1 MFTKRGPEYEA
12 KRAALRQAAARMLA
26 DSPSENPSW
35 PGVAA
40 QVGMSPGAIAYYY
53 GNSGNLLWSVVS
65 EHLRLLLARLEA
77 EAPEELEPRAR
88 IAALARAYCS
98 VMEEHEAEHRTVLAH
113 QRRLPASRS
122 GDARLMQRWVLQ
134 AFEDAFVAALPRA
147 EAGRAMPL
155 ALSLLSLLNG
165 HAYWFRAGKGL
176 DRTAFAEMAARMI
189 LSEVPPPRAKRRRLA
204 RVAGSSCDG
213 VRAAA

>member
-1 MFTKRGPEYEA
+1 MLTKRGPDYEA

-35 PGVAA
+35 PAVAA

-53 GNSGNLLWSVVS
+53 GNAGNLLWSVVS

-77 EAPEELEPRAR
+77 DAPDELEPRAR
-88 IAALARAYCS
+88 IAALARTYCS
-98 VMEEHEAEHRTVLAH
+98 VMEEHQAEHLTVLAH
-113 QRRLPASRS
+113 HRRLPPGRS

-134 AFEDAFVAALPRA
+134 LFEDAFVAALPKA
-147 EAGRAMPL
+147 EAARAMPL
-155 ALSLLSLLNG
+155 ALSLLSMLNG

-176 DRTAFAEMAARMI
+176 DRTEFADMAARMV
-189 LSEVPPPRAKRRRLA
+189 LSQVPPSRTKRRRLA
-204 RVAGSSCDG
+204 PVAGSSCDQL
-213 VRAAA
+213 RAAA